1 MNTEKY
7 LVKEKKKLNL
17 YEVPTSY
24 HGKLEKKEV
33 KEVLIPENIKKPS
46 TFNCPS
52 SYGCSRKRF
61 LNKKHYDGSK
71 PTGDKGCIL

>member
-7 LVKEKKKLNL
+7 LVKEKKKLDL

-33 KEVLIPENIKKPS
+33 KEVLIAMGLEKL
-46 TFNCPS
+46 T
-52 SYGCSRKRF
+52 
-61 LNKKHYDGSK
+61 
-71 PTGDKGCIL
+71 TEEE

>member
-17 YEVPTSY
+17 YDVPTSY

-33 KEVLIPENIKKPS
+33 KEVLIPENIKKIAWISRKALRRKQPS

-52 SYGCSRKRF
+52 RLWMQQEKI
-61 LNKKHYDGSK
+61 
-71 PTGDKGCIL
+71 P

>member
-17 YEVPTSY
+17 YDVPTSY

-33 KEVLIPENIKKPS
+33 KEVLIPENIKK
-46 TFNCPS
+46 FVNI
-52 SYGCSRKRF
+52 
-61 LNKKHYDGSK
+61 KKGFTQKTSK
-71 PTGDKGCIL
+71 HF